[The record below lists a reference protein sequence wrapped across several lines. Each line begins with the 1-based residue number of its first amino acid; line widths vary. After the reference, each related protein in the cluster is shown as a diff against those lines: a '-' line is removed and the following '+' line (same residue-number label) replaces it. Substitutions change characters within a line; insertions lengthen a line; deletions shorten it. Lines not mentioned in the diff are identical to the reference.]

1 MCFFGGLGAFR
12 ELRFQP
18 WRARGPPEGRKNCR
32 KYGFRGTLDVYESF
46 VRNTPCPEGWFC
58 HENIVNN
65 KVLARGHYRQF
76 GAELAPKRSPKRG
89 LRDRFGVQG
98 PPGWLRKR
106 GDGGSKGFRNTY
118 GKTTGFRVRPGLAKS
133 DGPLTGGGVTPRVLA
148 TFGPGAVF
156 SSRRN
161 PLPANLADVPP
172 VRIVTFSD
180 SSWGKSLQ

>member
-1 MCFFGGLGAFR
+1 MEVSGPSGSSVFSPGA
-12 ELRFQP
+12 
-18 WRARGPPEGRKNCR
+18 PEGRQ
-32 KYGFRGTLDVYESF
+32 RGEKTAENKVSEAPWTYMRVLFGTRPV
-46 VRNTPCPEGWFC
+46 PKGWLC

-65 KVLARGHYRQF
+65 EVLARGHYRQF

-133 DGPLTGGGVTPRVLA
+133 DGPLAGGGVPPRVLA
-148 TFGPGAVF
+148 TLGPGAVF